1 MARKQ
6 HGNRDLPLYTWHHDV
21 IVPNGHPLAQKEN
34 VSLADLAE
42 YPIVTYHEGFTG
54 RTNIDRRFAEAGLV
68 PDVVLSAIDADVIKT
83 YVKIG
88 LGIGIVAAMAFDP
101 EADDSLS
108 VLNVSS
114 LFVPNTTRLA
124 LRRGV
129 YLRRYAHALIE
140 QLIPRLTEAKINDAL
155 RHDAAM
161 SEDYTI

>member
-1 MARKQ
+1 MKAFFKSFF
-6 HGNRDLPLYTWHHDV
+6 
-21 IVPNGHPLAQKEN
+21 A
-34 VSLADLAE
+34 SLTALVVFAG
-42 YPIVTYHEGFTG
+42 IGF
-54 RTNIDRRFAEAGLV
+54 
-68 PDVVLSAIDADVIKT
+68 VL
-83 YVKIG
+83 
-88 LGIGIVAAMAFDP
+88 LIGIVAAMAFDP